1 MYTLASILSSISY
14 KRKNIFNSEMQI
26 ISLAYD
32 SRKIR
37 SGGESLFFALENIRD
52 GHDFIAD
59 AYSKGVRSFVVSRE
73 NIDIS
78 DFTGANFIWVENV
91 LGTLQAL
98 VKQHR
103 KMYTN
108 PLIGITGSNGKT
120 VVKEWLTELLL
131 PEKKVYQSPK
141 SYNSQLGVALS
152 LWNLTEDYDYAL
164 IEAGISRPGEMQLLE
179 DMIKPT
185 IGIFTNIGTAHS
197 SGFVSKEEKI
207 EEKLKLFKEVDVII
221 YSSKYTIKSFI
232 SAGVKSF
239 TFGEQDDD
247 DVKVLSVE
255 QNELGQTDLRL
266 SFLDEEQLFVLPFND
281 KASIENS
288 LICLSTL
295 LFLGY
300 SLAEL
305 AKRVFKVKPVE
316 MRLNLNKGKNNCS
329 VIDDSYSNDIASLQV
344 ALDFLYQQQQH
355 SKKTLILSEMEGLN
369 DKLKVKLKDLL
380 QEQKLDR
387 VILVGDRLA
396 YLKESLT
403 GEVSLYSATEE
414 LVDQLSHIDFFDESI
429 LIKGSRSYHLEDV
442 SRLLVA
448 KSHETVLEINL
459 NALVHNLQQYR
470 KLLAPGVKTMAMV
483 KAFSYGSGSFEV
495 ANLLQF
501 NKVDYL
507 TVAFADEGAEL
518 REHGINLPIMV
529 LSPDEQT
536 FESLLSHR
544 LEPEIYNLRI
554 LNAFVRF
561 LRSKGIIDFPIHLKI
576 DTGMHRLG
584 FLPEEVQDLGT
595 VLLKSKEIS
604 VKSVLS
610 HLAASG
616 NRKHDVF
623 TQEQIDVYKQ
633 VTQKLKDILHY
644 DFIEHVANTS
654 AIVDWKSAHMDMV
667 RLGIGLY
674 GIDTGKG
681 KLSLEPVGQLKT
693 TITQIK
699 ELKAGETVGYERNAT
714 LKRDSRI
721 ATIKIGY
728 ADGYDRRFGNG
739 TGLMSVNGN
748 IVRTVGNICMDM
760 CMLDVTDITARE
772 EDEVVVYPDL
782 NKAAEA
788 IGTIPYELLVNVST
802 RVKRMYFYG

>member
-103 KMYTN
+103 QMYTN

-221 YSSKYTIKSFI
+221 YSSKYRIKPFI

-239 TFGEQDDD
+239 TFGEQDND

-255 QNELGQTDLRL
+255 QNQLGQTDLRL
-266 SFLDEEQLFVLPFND
+266 SFLDKEQLFVLPFND

-329 VIDDSYSNDIASLQV
+329 VIDDSYSNDIASLEV